1 VHDLIC
7 IFLRIN
13 VKYSRSTQISIIEE
27 SKKYED
33 IIQISNTQEFPSSM
47 TIPGIIN
54 WIYSRCPQIEFLF
67 KVADDMYV
75 NVHKLAY
82 YVQDFYPFGNIAKMV
97 IYSQKVDESIN
108 KQNKPKPKRSMHA

>member
-1 VHDLIC
+1 MRTSFRFRILKS
-7 IFLRIN
+7 FLVLWRFLELSIG
-13 VKYSRSTQISIIEE
+13 ST
-27 SKKYED
+27 
-33 IIQISNTQEFPSSM
+33 PA
-47 TIPGIIN
+47 P
-54 WIYSRCPQIEFLF
+54 RCPQIEFLF
-67 KVADDMYV
+67 KVADDIYV